1 MTATGSLRRGLV
13 AACLLLAAFSAALA
27 QPVPGVPVDGLGRPV
42 SAENQAAFE
51 RTLASIK
58 GRKLSPVDAEF
69 LLTVLN
75 SPPVPSGPFKDR
87 EALARHF
94 ARAGVGVSGA
104 ASGGM
109 AETDLWRLVRAA
121 RAASQAYRI
130 PPAILLCLTFRES
143 GFNRSASAW
152 TTSAKGV
159 SQMTNGAVA
168 DAVRAIQSDPALRA
182 ETEAYAREL
191 GAEMPD
197 RVEGAADV
205 DGLTRR
211 MEALR
216 AADAPREDV
225 EAARRERQAAILSH
239 KDEVGHIYNIETN
252 FGLAAA
258 YLSLLRYRHF
268 AEVADEPGPRRGL
281 RPEGRRPAGPL
292 AGAPAGDARRGRL
305 RARLRPALAL
315 QPLKISGRR
324 SSGSPCCSRGMKSD
338 GRWSCSCSPG
348 HCGRCRSSSRP

>member
-268 AEVADEPGPRRGL
+268 AEVADEPKAWLTAVAAYNQGRGFANKLIYDVFRGPAEFNSRGL
-281 RPEGRRPAGPL
+281 DEVFGPKAAAQLGLSPERQQEMLGEVGSV
-292 AGAPAGDARRGRL
+292 
-305 RARLRPALAL
+305 RACAL
-315 QPLKISGRR
+315 P
-324 SSGSPCCSRGMKSD
+324 
-338 GRWSCSCSPG
+338 
-348 HCGRCRSSSRP
+348 